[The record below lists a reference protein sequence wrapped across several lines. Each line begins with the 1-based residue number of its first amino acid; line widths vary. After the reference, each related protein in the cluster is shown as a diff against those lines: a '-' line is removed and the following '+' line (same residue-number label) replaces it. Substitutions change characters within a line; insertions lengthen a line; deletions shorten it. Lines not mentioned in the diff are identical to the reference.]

1 MPLHIEKENQTN
13 VQPKVEQ
20 VQPKAQVEV
29 PQPPPQPEVAQQTT
43 TATAEAT
50 GSFFQNQLGGFG
62 GKLDLIRQALVKPLG
77 GGSVNEKI
85 SKIHQL
91 FTRVYEEKKLTDAT
105 VMNVQFIIAP
115 SSRIGNLYG
124 GIIVAIPVNTE
135 KGIVIGAHLLIVES
149 SLRPNKQIE
158 TFNGVQYGI
167 YNTASNTVTAETVKA
182 VTALTKLSLR
192 MQDAEVV
199 DAGFSVI
206 PEEVQLTDEAILI
219 QLLDNAAGAALTRL
233 QLHTGSIENDIAYI
247 LAEAIR
253 SNEVTLFATVDE
265 HVPEPTD
272 IANMPIRSDFRI
284 KTVASQNNTQ
294 NQLVSQAIEIGSV
307 DVFCSPVYVQP
318 LVHYNNGMPIVST
331 RSYYNKII
339 IRDIK
344 TGPEVRLSAANTFML
359 IATTGLL
366 AQAGLWKRAYI
377 PNMHIPKGQLD
388 IRDIGAFG
396 YEVPQLTKDG
406 RPELIDTKSAE
417 FTNDAFQRYMSA
429 AFHDEVIYQIDVP
442 DGHFL
447 LALFNA
453 EANGDQGA
461 RHIIYNIINGLTNG
475 AFASLYSVNEPMFGS
490 DDTRVINGYYLDS
503 ETKRP
508 KSLDVIDH
516 LAMLNMTNGDAHAM
530 QEFEQS
536 FQVGQS
542 PALRLAIRTA
552 ILEELTSNG
561 MKVRSYSTRLT
572 MNPKFMEALVN
583 ALRTQKLFPEINN
596 SFARQQSYVRPTADF
611 FQRWTVDP
619 NHIPNLFGGYG
630 QQQQWGGSIATPYY
644 ANFSS

>member
-1 MPLHIEKENQTN
+1 MPLHIEKENQAT
-13 VQPKVEQ
+13 QPQVEQ
-20 VQPKAQVEV
+20 PQVQVQMPAQA
-29 PQPPPQPEVAQQTT
+29 QPEVAQQTT
-43 TATAEAT
+43 AQTAEAT
-50 GSFFQNQLGGFG
+50 GSFFQNQFGGFG
-62 GKLDLIRQALVKPLG
+62 GKLDLIRQAFVKPLG
-77 GGSVNEKI
+77 GGSVTEKI

-135 KGIVIGAHLLIVES
+135 KGVAIGTHLMIVES
-149 SLRPNKQIE
+149 SLRPNKQTE

-182 VTALTKLSLR
+182 VAALTKLSLR

-206 PEEVQLTDEAILI
+206 PEEVQLTDEATLI

-233 QLHTGSIENDIAYI
+233 QLHTGSVENDIAYV

-253 SNEVTLFATVDE
+253 SNEVSVFATVEE
-265 HVPEPTD
+265 HVAEPTD
-272 IANMPIRSDFRI
+272 IANQPIRSDFRI

-294 NQLVSQAIEIGSV
+294 NQMLSQAIEIGSV
-307 DVFCSPVYVQP
+307 DVFCSPAYVQP
-318 LVHYNNGMPIVST
+318 AVHYVNGMPVQDT
-331 RSYYNKII
+331 RSYFNKII

-344 TGPEVRLSAANTFML
+344 TGPEIRLSAANMFML

-366 AQAGLWKRAYI
+366 AQSGLWKRAYA
-377 PNMHIPKGQLD
+377 PNMHIPKGQMD
-388 IRDIGAFG
+388 IRDVGAFG
-396 YEVPQLTKDG
+396 YEVPQLTREG

-417 FTNDAFQRYMSA
+417 FTTDVFNRYMIS
-429 AFHDEVIYQIDVP
+429 AFHEDVMYQIDVP

-461 RHIIYNIINGLTNG
+461 RHIIFNIINGLTNG
-475 AFASLYSVNEPMFGS
+475 AFATLYNANDQMFNS

-516 LAMLNMTNGDAHAM
+516 LAMLNMTNGDVRAM

-536 FQVGQS
+536 FQLGQP
-542 PALRLAIRTA
+542 PALKLAIRTA
-552 ILEELTSNG
+552 MLEELTSNG

-572 MNPKFMEALVN
+572 INPKFMEALVN

-611 FQRWTVDP
+611 YQRWTVNP

-644 ANFSS
+644 ASFTR

>member
-1 MPLHIEKENQTN
+1 MPLHIEKETNQN
-13 VQPKVEQ
+13 PAPVVDQVSQPAVEMPMQTQPQVEQ
-20 VQPKAQVEV
+20 PTNAQ
-29 PQPPPQPEVAQQTT
+29 
-43 TATAEAT
+43 TAEAT

-62 GKLDLIRQALVKPLG
+62 GKLDVIRQALVKPLG
-77 GGSVNEKI
+77 GGSVTEKI

-115 SSRIGNLYG
+115 PARIGNLYG
-124 GIIVAIPVNTE
+124 GIIVAIPVNTD
-135 KGIVIGAHLLIVES
+135 KGVAVGTHLMIVES
-149 SLRPNKQIE
+149 SLRPNKQTE

-182 VTALTKLSLR
+182 VAALTKVSMKLGEV
-192 MQDAEVV
+192 EVV

-206 PEEVQLTDEAILI
+206 PEEVQLSDEATLI

-233 QLHTGSIENDIAYI
+233 QLHTGSVENDIAYV

-253 SNEVTLFATVDE
+253 SNEVSVFATVDE
-265 HVPEPTD
+265 HVAEPTD
-272 IANMPIRSDFRI
+272 IANQPIRSDFRI

-294 NQLVSQAIEIGSV
+294 NQMLSQAIEIGSV
-307 DVFCSPVYVQP
+307 DVFCSPAYVQP
-318 LVHYNNGMPIVST
+318 VLHYANGMPMQDT

-344 TGPEVRLSAANTFML
+344 TGPEIRLSAANMFML

-366 AQAGLWKRAYI
+366 AQAGLWRRAYV
-377 PNMHIPKGQLD
+377 PNMHIPKGQMD
-388 IRDIGAFG
+388 IRDVGAFG
-396 YEVPQLTKDG
+396 YEVPQLTRDG

-417 FTNDAFQRYMSA
+417 FTNEMFNRYMSS

-461 RHIIYNIINGLTNG
+461 RHIVFNIINGLTNG
-475 AFASLYSVNEPMFGS
+475 AFATLYNVNDPMFHS

-516 LAMLNMTNGDAHAM
+516 LAMLNMTNGDVRAM

-536 FQVGQS
+536 FQLGQP
-542 PALRLAIRTA
+542 PALKLAIRTA
-552 ILEELTSNG
+552 MLEELTSNG

-572 MNPKFMEALVN
+572 INPKFMEALVN

-611 FQRWTVDP
+611 YQRWTVNP

-644 ANFSS
+644 ANFSR

>member
-20 VQPKAQVEV
+20 VQPKTQVEV

-50 GSFFQNQLGGFG
+50 GSFFQNHLGGFG

-272 IANMPIRSDFRI
+272 ITNMPIRSDFRI

>member
-272 IANMPIRSDFRI
+272 ITNMPIRSDFRI

>member
-20 VQPKAQVEV
+20 VQPKTQVEV